1 MHLPT
6 GIQMWT
12 EPEPEGSLTSISG
25 DDSSSD
31 TGKCSRVDR
40 KYKRR
45 EKNRAAAQKS
55 RKKQTERADA
65 LHQELQSLERSNTAY
80 EKEIAFLR
88 LEIERYDS
96 ALKQHEPHCCIF
108 TFSSPKTLLSAPS
121 PAPAPTPSPAAAP
134 PTGFALPDL
143 LDSAEWPQLWDTVW

>member
-45 EKNRAAAQKS
+45 EKNRAAA
-55 RKKQTERADA
+55 
-65 LHQELQSLERSNTAY
+65 
-80 EKEIAFLR
+80 
-88 LEIERYDS
+88 
-96 ALKQHEPHCCIF
+96 
-108 TFSSPKTLLSAPS
+108 
-121 PAPAPTPSPAAAP
+121 P